1 MDVTHANTLVA
12 AIKSAKT
19 QEERLHAHDLAMI
32 ALIECQQK
40 TADRV
45 KRLTWKI
52 FGIVAAGGGGVGA
65 LLTNIEW
72 LKNFFN

>member
-1 MDVTHANTLVA
+1 MDLTHANTLVA

-40 TADRV
+40 TAERV
-45 KRLTWKI
+45 KRLSWKV
-52 FGIVAAGGGGVGA
+52 FGLVAGAGGGAGA
-65 LLTNIEW
+65 LVTNLEW
-72 LKNFFN
+72 IKGFFN